1 MPGDSRTVEP
11 RQSADAV
18 LMIRPA
24 AFGFNVETEASN
36 RFQQRRAHMDG
47 TSERALAEFDA
58 LERALREAGV
68 ETCALDDRLEPACPD
83 AIFPNNWVSFHAD
96 GTVVLYPMLA
106 PSRRRERRM
115 DLLMELEERGGFDVT
130 RLVDLTHHE
139 LANRFLEGTGSVVFD
154 HVSRLAYACLSP
166 RTDERVLRELCDEL
180 GYEPCT
186 FAATDAAGVA
196 VYHTNVMLAVGS
208 RFAVVCA
215 EAVAAADHARLLE
228 RLGRGGRAVVA
239 IDRRQMANFAGNA
252 LELATRGGSRVL
264 AMSARAL
271 GSLAGE
277 PRESL
282 TCAVDRVVAVPV
294 PTIEDVGGGSVRCML
309 AEIFLPRR
317 RASDGRRAP
326 ARGSAPV

>member
-1 MPGDSRTVEP
+1 MPEDSRTVEP

-18 LMIRPA
+18 LMVRPA

-36 RFQQRRAHMDG
+36 RFQQRRAHTND
-47 TSERALAEFDA
+47 TCERALAEFDA

-68 ETCALDDRLEPACPD
+68 ETCALDDRPEPACPD
-83 AIFPNNWVSFHAD
+83 AVFPNNWVSFHAD

-115 DLLMELEERGGFDVT
+115 DLLVDLEVRGGFEVT

-139 LANRFLEGTGSVVFD
+139 LSNRFLEGTGSVVFD
-154 HVSRLAYACLSP
+154 HVGRNAYACLSP
-166 RTDERVLRELCDEL
+166 RTDDRVLRELCDEL

-186 FAATDAAGVA
+186 FAATDASGVP

-208 RFAVVCA
+208 RFVIVCA
-215 EAVAAADHARLLE
+215 EAVPAADRGALLE

-239 IDRRQMANFAGNA
+239 IDRRQMASFAGNA
-252 LELATRGGSRVL
+252 LELSTRGGSRVL

-271 GSLAGE
+271 GSLAGG
-277 PRESL
+277 PRVSL
-282 TCAVDRVVAVPV
+282 MSTVDRVVAVPV

-309 AEIFLPRR
+309 AEVFLPRR
-317 RASDGRRAP
+317 
-326 ARGSAPV
+326 